1 MIQNDQE
8 LAATRR
14 RIEQFQGWL
23 GQMRERAAPGDF
35 ELMTSG
41 YRLEIEKMQAEM
53 MDYLLRPVE
62 HGEETQPV

>member
-1 MIQNDQE
+1 MIKNDQE

-14 RIEQFQGWL
+14 RIEQFQRWL
-23 GQMRERAAPGDF
+23 GQMRQTAAPADF
-35 ELMTSG
+35 ESMTSG

-62 HGEETQPV
+62 GADEKQPV

>member
-1 MIQNDQE
+1 MITNDKE

-14 RIEQFQGWL
+14 RIELFQRWL
-23 GQMRERAAPGDF
+23 AQMRLTAAPADF
-35 ELMTSG
+35 ASMTSG

-62 HGEETQPV
+62 RADEQQPV